1 MNNPKGVSMSQDN
14 SFQYHDAFA
23 KNQLKDIRIAR
34 DVLKHNLPT
43 EVTQTIDWSSLSL
56 TDGHYVPKELKQFYS
71 DVLYQCQ
78 MSGQTGYL
86 YLLVEHK
93 STASRLTPFQL
104 WRNVI
109 LTLDPYFKKSQD
121 EPLPTVIPICL
132 YHGQESPYPYRPSL
146 YNCFK
151 DPSLLRQIGGIGECC
166 LIDLTTKGDDD
177 IKRDQKGAIMER
189 VLRDYHRKEAYT
201 IVKELLTQHVW
212 KTLLEELND
221 TNDQYLKSVFNYL
234 IAADKTT
241 SITEQN
247 LLYLV
252 KEQLP
257 DKEDTIMNLAEKW
270 ENEGIQ
276 KGIQKGMQK
285 GKQEAAKQMLARG
298 MSHQVI
304 REVTGLTA
312 QQIERLQQELDGE

>member
-1 MNNPKGVSMSQDN
+1 MSDNNRYQI
-14 SFQYHDAFA
+14 HDAFA
-23 KNQLKDIRIAR
+23 KNQLKDIRVAR
-34 DVLKHNLPT
+34 DVLKHNLPDQ
-43 EVTQTIDWSSLSL
+43 VSQTIDWSSLSL
-56 TDGHYVPKELKQFYS
+56 TDGHYVPKELNQFYS
-71 DVLYQCQ
+71 DVLYQCK

-132 YHGQESPYPYRPSL
+132 YHGQESPYPHKTSL
-146 YNCFK
+146 YNCFQ
-151 DPSLLRQIGGIGECC
+151 DPDLLRQIGGIGECC

-177 IKRDQKGAIMER
+177 IQRDQKGAIMER

-201 IVKELLTQHVW
+201 IVKELLSQHVW

-247 LLYLV
+247 LLELV
-252 KEQLP
+252 KRQLP
-257 DKEDTIMNLAEKW
+257 DKEDTVMNLAEKW
-270 ENEGIQ
+270 ENEGM
-276 KGIQKGMQK
+276 QKGMQK
-285 GKQEAAKQMLARG
+285 GRQEGRQEAAKKMLARD
-298 MSHQVI
+298 MPHQVI
-304 REVTGLTA
+304 QEVTGLTA
-312 QQIERLQQELDGE
+312 QQIERLQQDLEDQ